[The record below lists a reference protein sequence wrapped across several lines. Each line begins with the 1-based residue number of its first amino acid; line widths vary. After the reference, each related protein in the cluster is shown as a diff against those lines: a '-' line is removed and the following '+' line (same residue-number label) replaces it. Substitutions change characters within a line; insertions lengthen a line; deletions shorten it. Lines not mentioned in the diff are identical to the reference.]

1 MDKIFPEVGRVAL
14 LDDIDEILIPEEALA
29 GRIRELGRAISHDY
43 IGKEPLLVGILTGAV
58 LFTSDLLR
66 QITIPV
72 HLDFMATSSYGPKT
86 ESSGIVRILKDLDQS
101 IEGRHVII
109 VDDIIDT
116 GLTMDYLLE
125 TLKARYPAS
134 LKVCVLLDKVPR
146 RLRHVPIDYR
156 GFEIPDK
163 FVVGYGLDYAG
174 RYRNLPFICV
184 LKSQIYGSE
193 PIPSRFPVP
202 RRTLDQPV
210 SPASAPVAGSKPRPV
225 R

>member
-1 MDKIFPEVGRVAL
+1 VSLR
-14 LDDIDEILIPEEALA
+14 DDIDEILIPEEALA
-29 GRIRELGRAISHDY
+29 SRIRELGHAISRDY
-43 IGKEPLLVGILTGAV
+43 NDKEPLLVGILTGAV
-58 LFTSDLLR
+58 LFVSDLLR
-66 QITIPV
+66 QITIPCQ
-72 HLDFMATSSYGPKT
+72 LDFMATSAYGERT
-86 ESSGIVRILKDLDQS
+86 ENSGIVRILKDLDQS
-101 IEGRHVII
+101 IEGRHVLI

-134 LKVCVLLDKVPR
+134 LKVCALLDKVPR
-146 RLRHVPIDYR
+146 RLRYVPIDYR

-184 LKSQIYGSE
+184 LKPEIYGRE
-193 PIPSRFPVP
+193 PADGALAASIRPSLGQR
-202 RRTLDQPV
+202 
-210 SPASAPVAGSKPRPV
+210 APSV

>member
-1 MDKIFPEVGRVAL
+1 MAL
-14 LDDIDEILIPEEALA
+14 RDDIDEILIPEEALQ
-29 GRIRELGRAISHDY
+29 GRIRELGRTISHDY
-43 IGKEPLLVGILTGAV
+43 NSKEPLLVGILTGAV
-58 LFTSDLLR
+58 LFVSDLLR
-66 QITIPV
+66 QITISCQ
-72 HLDFMATSSYGPKT
+72 LDFMATSSYGEKT

-101 IEGRHVII
+101 IEGRHVLI

-134 LKVCVLLDKVPR
+134 LKVCALLDKVPR
-146 RLRHVPIDYR
+146 RLRYVPIDYR

-163 FVVGYGLDYAG
+163 FVVGYGLDYVG

-184 LKSQIYGSE
+184 LKPEIYGQE
-193 PIPSRFPVP
+193 PVDGTLPAALRHD
-202 RRTLDQPV
+202 LDQRALRP
-210 SPASAPVAGSKPRPV
+210 GSGPKARSV

>member
-1 MDKIFPEVGRVAL
+1 MAL
-14 LDDIDEILIPEEALA
+14 LDDIDEVLIPEEVLQA
-29 GRIRELGRAISHDY
+29 RIRELGRTISNDY
-43 IGKEPLLVGILTGAV
+43 NGKEPLLVGILTGAV
-58 LFTSDLLR
+58 PFVSDLLR
-66 QITIPV
+66 QISISCQ
-72 HLDFMATSSYGPKT
+72 LDFMATSSYGVKT
-86 ESSGIVRILKDLDQS
+86 ESSGIVRILKDLEQS

-134 LKVCVLLDKVPR
+134 LKVCALLDKVPR

-163 FVVGYGLDYAG
+163 FVVGYGLDYGG

-184 LKSQIYGSE
+184 LKPEIYGQE
-193 PIPSRFPVP
+193 LG
-202 RRTLDQPV
+202 LDGAPAIRH
-210 SPASAPVAGSKPRPV
+210 SPFGRPARVV

>member
-1 MDKIFPEVGRVAL
+1 VAL
-14 LDDIDEILIPEEALA
+14 LDDIDEILIPEQALA
-29 GRIRELGRAISHDY
+29 ARIRELGRRLSADY
-43 IGKEPLLVGILTGAV
+43 NGKEPLLVGILTGAV
-58 LFTSDLLR
+58 LFMSDLLR

-72 HLDFMATSSYGPKT
+72 QVDFIATSSYGAKT
-86 ESSGIVRILKDLDQS
+86 ESSGVVRILKDLNEP
-101 IEGRHVII
+101 IEGRHVVI

-125 TLKARYPAS
+125 TLKTRYPAS
-134 LKVCVLLDKVPR
+134 LKVCALLDKVPR

-184 LKSQIYGSE
+184 LKPEIYGN
-193 PIPSRFPVP
+193 VP
-202 RRTLDQPV
+202 AEAEM
-210 SPASAPVAGSKPRPV
+210 PARAV